1 MFLLFL
7 KIITLFCLFSCLFY
21 EKTEKRKR
29 VELGVEGGVE
39 KLRRT
44 KWWEILVRLYY
55 MKNFQLKINV
65 LNINS
70 FIS

>member
-1 MFLLFL
+1 M
-7 KIITLFCLFSCLFY
+7 LFCLFSCLFY
-21 EKTEKRKR
+21 EKKEKRKR